1 LGNYLLLTA
10 PLSKSDEHRTRQCL
24 CTKLSDHTDEWESS
38 DHHAAG
44 FESNMHHFGIFLLQT
59 IRGRLSYAVDL
70 LVCRKRTVVKQ
81 REFEEV
87 VLVRF
92 LVIERDIFE

>member
-1 LGNYLLLTA
+1 
-10 PLSKSDEHRTRQCL
+10 
-24 CTKLSDHTDEWESS
+24 
-38 DHHAAG
+38 
-44 FESNMHHFGIFLLQT
+44 MHHFGIFLLQT